1 MFEMNC
7 TARSIGKEGRIQ
19 WQFNDTLIESCTR
32 CNVQVIT
39 NEYDAENCSFV
50 STVIIKTFT
59 IINQGV
65 YTCNAS
71 QPNTDYYNSDSIHI
85 LIPTDIIVTGNVYTL
100 ITLHN

>member
-1 MFEMNC
+1 MDHFQPEVKIRSHSKILIVELDEMFEMNC
-7 TARSIGKEGRIQ
+7 TARNIGKEGRIQ

-71 QPNTDYYNSDSIHI
+71 
-85 LIPTDIIVTGNVYTL
+85 
-100 ITLHN
+100 